1 MKINTMSEIR
11 LDKVVINIGIGMNE
25 NAIENAKLLIK
36 KLTNHDAGTTLSK
49 RRDPELK
56 LRKGQKI
63 GAVATLRG
71 PVALDLLKRTLDA
84 NNNTINSSSI
94 ARNSLNFGV
103 KEYIYLSGVKY
114 DPKIGILGMNINAA
128 FSRGGKRVE
137 LRRRKPGVI
146 KKSHREIGRDE
157 LLEYLKKELNVKL
170 TEGS

>member
-1 MKINTMSEIR
+1 MNSMSDIR
-11 LDKVVINIGIGMNE
+11 LEKVVINIGIGMNE
-25 NAIENAKLLIK
+25 DMLENAKLLIK
-36 KLTNHDAGTTLSK
+36 KLTNHDAGATLSK

-71 PVALDLLKRTLDA
+71 PGALELLKKTLDA
-84 NNNTINSSSI
+84 NNNIIGRSSI

-128 FSRGGKRVE
+128 FSRKGRRVE
-137 LRRRKPGVI
+137 QRRRKPGSI
-146 KKSHREIGRDE
+146 KKSHKEIKSEE
-157 LLEYLKKELNVKL
+157 LLAYLMKELNVKIS
-170 TEGS
+170 EGS